1 MVDAALRAAGHRA
14 ARFTSPHLV
23 DLTERFV
30 IDGRAVTTGAL
41 TAAVADVRQA
51 IDDLRADGGMTVQPT
66 FFEVTTAVAFELFRR
81 AGVDVAVGGAGLGG
95 RPRRTHIPCAPARR
109 RR

>member
-1 MVDAALRAAGHRA
+1 MVDAALRAAGHRT

-30 IDGRAVTTGAL
+30 VGGQPVSSPAMID
-41 TAAVADVRQA
+41 AVADVRDA
-51 IDDLRADGGMTVQPT
+51 IESLRAEGALVVQPT

-81 AGVDVAVGGAGLGG
+81 AGVEVAVIEVGLGG
-95 RPRRTHIPCAPARR
+95 RLDPTNVNSPVP
-109 RR
+109 